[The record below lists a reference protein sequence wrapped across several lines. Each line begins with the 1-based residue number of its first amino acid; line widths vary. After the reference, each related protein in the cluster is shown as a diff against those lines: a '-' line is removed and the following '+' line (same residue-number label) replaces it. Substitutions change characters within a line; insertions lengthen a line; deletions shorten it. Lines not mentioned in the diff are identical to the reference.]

1 MKIDNVKIP
10 KSSFLS
16 VEKDFSI
23 IIDKILSNQRLKK
36 LLYYTDKD
44 CLSKPNLSEEES
56 LELVGKQIKIVPKL
70 EIDKD
75 VFNYI
80 IIVFNNFTP
89 NYENPEFRD
98 NVIAF
103 NIICHF
109 SQWQLKDFQ
118 LRPYKIAA
126 ELDSMLNNQR
136 LTGIGKLEFI
146 GATQILVN
154 EEFAG
159 IKIQYSAIHGEEDK
173 KFMLNPQDD
182 EQFIKDFFERV
193 NNQ

>member
-1 MKIDNVKIP
+1 
-10 KSSFLS
+10 
-16 VEKDFSI
+16 
-23 IIDKILSNQRLKK
+23 
-36 LLYYTDKD
+36 
-44 CLSKPNLSEEES
+44 
-56 LELVGKQIKIVPKL
+56 
-70 EIDKD
+70 
-75 VFNYI
+75 
-80 IIVFNNFTP
+80 
-89 NYENPEFRD
+89 
-98 NVIAF
+98 
-103 NIICHF
+103 
-109 SQWQLKDFQ
+109 
-118 LRPYKIAA
+118 
-126 ELDSMLNNQR
+126 MLNNQR